1 MDTPSE
7 LVATAVGRHAPI
19 LPQVEQLYVDAF
31 PAAER
36 VPFKRLVQSPLNGYT
51 DKLWVFTRND
61 EFCGFMTTI
70 TRADLTLVGYF
81 AMMPALRGQGN
92 GSAALQLMRGMM
104 PQQRIALE
112 IEVLDPQAA
121 NYSERVRR
129 RDFYIRNG
137 YRMTSIQY
145 WTYGVPFVVMVNG
158 ADISAEEYHQ
168 FYDPLVKS

>member
-1 MDTPSE
+1 
-7 LVATAVGRHAPI
+7 
-19 LPQVEQLYVDAF
+19 
-31 PAAER
+31 
-36 VPFKRLVQSPLNGYT
+36 
-51 DKLWVFTRND
+51 VFTRND

-129 RDFYIRNG
+129 RDFYVRNG

-145 WTYGVPFVVMVNG
+145 RTYGVPFVVMVNG